1 MFYTNI
7 EQMFQSKYG
16 ITSIVSE
23 RRNGITTML
32 NEYIKNNIS
41 DKKILV
47 ISWYREC
54 AKKTCANFIG
64 NKNIEYDSDKQLLLK
79 LINKKYDII
88 IYDTPDIFGKD
99 IKKNLTLLRG
109 LKNTKIIVGITWE
122 NLFDGKINKMVKEIT
137 NLCDESF
144 YFYKTPYEKLPMIY
158 KIEM

>member
-1 MFYTNI
+1 
-7 EQMFQSKYG
+7 MFQSKYG

-64 NKNIEYDSDKQLLLK
+64 NNFK
-79 LINKKYDII
+79 
-88 IYDTPDIFGKD
+88 
-99 IKKNLTLLRG
+99 
-109 LKNTKIIVGITWE
+109 
-122 NLFDGKINKMVKEIT
+122 
-137 NLCDESF
+137 
-144 YFYKTPYEKLPMIY
+144 
-158 KIEM
+158 